1 MYIYIYICTLNHFV
15 ICLKLTQHWESIL
28 FQFFF
33 KGTAWAETSMI
44 LSAKLILQRFCKDYN
59 EGDTLILIHT
69 SVDSDKSVN

>member
-1 MYIYIYICTLNHFV
+1 MPETNTTLGINYI
-15 ICLKLTQHWESIL
+15 SI
-28 FQFFF
+28 FF

-69 SVDSDKSVN
+69 SVDSDKPVN